1 MPLYLQPKL
10 LRALQEKEIERL
22 GGKESIPVDIRI
34 IAASNVSLEKLVQ
47 RKKFRMD
54 LFYRLNV
61 LKIVIPPLR
70 ERKEDIPS
78 IVENLIDKLNYQ
90 LGMNVP
96 GISDEAK
103 NKFVEIKYDW
113 PGNIRELQ
121 NIVERGM
128 NKSWGKILEW
138 EHFKEYFENKK
149 TEHKKLCVDDNEA
162 SMKEMKENLEKKT
175 IIKTLKN
182 CDYNK
187 TQAAKVLGI
196 SRTALYKKFNK
207 YGIED
212 Y

>member
-1 MPLYLQPKL
+1 QPKL
-10 LRALQEKEIERL
+10 LRALQEKEIERV

-34 IAASNVSLEKLVQ
+34 IAASNLSLEKLVQ
-47 RKKFRMD
+47 KKKFRMD

-70 ERKEDIPS
+70 ERKEDIPL

-96 GISDEAK
+96 GISEEAK
-103 NKFVEIKYDW
+103 NRFVEIKYDW

-149 TEHKKLCVDDNEA
+149 ADYNESIADNKD
-162 SMKEMKENLEKKT
+162 SSIKEMKEDLEKKT
-175 IIKTLKN
+175 IIQTLEN
-182 CDYNK
+182 CSNNK
-187 TQAAKVLGI
+187 TKAAKNLGI
-196 SRTALYKKFNK
+196 SRTALYKKIDK
-207 YGIED
+207 YQIED